1 MAEKLTRNQAKEVK
15 KVVDKQLKKEE
26 KVLKTEVK
34 QQLKK
39 DEKIIEKKVEKRL
52 YKRLLVKATS
62 AAKTAA
68 KSTAQHTKT
77 KTVFIH
83 NKFKDHASTAI
94 IAAFSFLIA
103 LSWRDPIKT
112 VVDEQVRLSAF
123 ESIPYAA
130 EFLSAIIITIIAVF
144 GIMLVARW
152 ANKED
157 KK

>member
-1 MAEKLTRNQAKEVK
+1 MPKPQAK
-15 KVVDKQLKKEE
+15 LS
-26 KVLKTEVK
+26 
-34 QQLKK
+34 KK
-39 DEKIIEKKVEKRL
+39 DEKVLEKKIEKEVEKKL
-52 YKRLLVKATS
+52 YKRLLAKAKST
-62 AAKTAA
+62 A

-94 IAAFSFLIA
+94 IAAFGFLIA
-103 LSWRDPIKT
+103 LSWRDPIKAI
-112 VVDEQVRLSAF
+112 VDDRVKLSTF

-144 GIMLVARW
+144 GIMLVAKW
-152 ANKED
+152 ANKEN